1 MHVTRIAVC
10 LLGVVGLAPIFPV
23 SGQVRGIER
32 VAWLQGCWVMT
43 DAGRVVEEYWMAPR
57 GTSMLGMGRTV
68 RDDKL
73 VDHELVVLREE
84 GDRLA
89 YEAHPSGQATA
100 TFLSREVT
108 AARVVFENLQHDFPQ
123 RIGYERSGDRLLAW
137 IEGPRDGK
145 VRRIE
150 FAYRRATCATP

>member
-1 MHVTRIAVC
+1 
-10 LLGVVGLAPIFPV
+10 
-23 SGQVRGIER
+23 
-32 VAWLQGCWVMT
+32 MT

-84 GDRLA
+84 GDGLA
-89 YEAHPSGQATA
+89 YEAHPPGQATA

-108 AARVVFENLQHDFPQ
+108 TARVVFENLQHDFPQ